1 MNMEDQLKR
10 YNDKKP
16 YRFHMPGHKGKS
28 ILSPKEEILVYGN
41 DITEIEGM
49 DNLHNPK
56 GVIKDMLR
64 HIANTYGVRRTFMSI
79 NGSTT
84 SLHAAI
90 LGLTNPKEKIII
102 ARDCHKAVYNAMI
115 LGDLNPVYLPV
126 SVNKDIGLI
135 NLDDLMNFE
144 TIIKDTDAKV
154 VVITYPS
161 YSGICCDI
169 EEVVKIVHKYNKII
183 IVDEAHGSHMKFS
196 GLLPISAEESG
207 ADVIV
212 QSAHKTL
219 PALTQT
225 SMLHINTDL
234 DTSRIESYL
243 SILMT
248 TSPSYLMM
256 ASLEKSVRYMADY
269 AKIRLEENLHSIN
282 MLAKEFVNAGR
293 VYKSRDY
300 FMSNH
305 VYDFDSS
312 KLLFRVAEAGIVATH
327 GKSLLRSRFN
337 IEMEMADIEYI
348 NGFMTVSDEM
358 EDLRFLFQSVDDII
372 RSEGSNTIIDTSSY
386 ARKAVTPEI
395 SMNIRS
401 AFYAE
406 KTVLPLNSATEEISG
421 DYIIPYPP
429 GIPLICPGEKITGEL
444 IDLINELDRK
454 GIEILGLENGIIK
467 VIKDNQ

>member
-1 MNMEDQLKR
+1 
-10 YNDKKP
+10 
-16 YRFHMPGHKGKS
+16 
-28 ILSPKEEILVYGN
+28 
-41 DITEIEGM
+41 M

-56 GVIKDMLR
+56 GVIKDMLEQ
-64 HIANTYGVRRTFMSI
+64 IAATYGVRRTFMST

-90 LGLTNPKEKIII
+90 LGLTHPKDNVIIS
-102 ARDCHKAVYNAMI
+102 RDCHKAVYNAMI

-126 SVNKDIGLI
+126 SANKDIGLL
-135 NLDDLMNFE
+135 NLYDLTDFE
-144 TIIKDTDAKV
+144 KTIKNTDAKV

-161 YSGICCDI
+161 YFGICCNI
-169 EEVVKIVHKYNKII
+169 EEIVRIVHKHNKLI
-183 IVDEAHGSHMKFS
+183 IVDEAHGSHLRFS
-196 GLLPISAEESG
+196 SFLPVSAEEAG
-207 ADVIV
+207 ADIII

-225 SMLHINTDL
+225 SMLHVNSNI

-248 TSPSYLMM
+248 SSPSYLMM
-256 ASLEKSVRYMADY
+256 VSLEQSVRFMVDN
-269 AKIRLEENLHSIN
+269 AKIRLEKNLNSIHR
-282 MLAKEFVNAGR
+282 LAGEYMYAGN
-293 VYKSRDY
+293 VFKDRD
-300 FMSNH
+300 FFLSND

-312 KLLFRVAEAGIVATH
+312 KLLFRIAEAGIVATY
-327 GKSLLRSRFN
+327 GKKLLRNRYN
-337 IEMEMADIEYI
+337 IEMEMADMEYI
-348 NGFMTVSDEM
+348 NGFMTVSDES

-372 RSEGSNTIIDTSSY
+372 RSEGKKSIIGASANIY
-386 ARKAVTPEI
+386 MAVTPEI

-406 KTVLPLNSATEEISG
+406 KLLLPLESAIQEISG

-429 GIPLICPGEKITGEL
+429 GVPLVCPGERITGEL
-444 IDLINELDRK
+444 IDSVNELIK
-454 GIEILGLENGIIK
+454 MGIEILGLENGNVK